1 MMNKSPLVPII
12 ALVLLISTTLV
23 LAIIAQGTIEETITA
38 IDSEKK
44 TITVDET
51 VLNVTD
57 KTAIKID
64 ETTATFKDLKVGM
77 YTIYNYDPA
86 TLNTILIGATKWL
99 PKVEV
104 IAPNGGEILSDII
117 IVQINATDPAW
128 DIVNLEWL
136 ISSDNGTT
144 WVSLYNDT
152 SNGSPYLYDLNT
164 TQFQNGDEYL
174 IKGIATNEIGITVE
188 DVSNGIFEIKN

>member
-12 ALVLLISTTLV
+12 VLVLLISTTSV
-23 LAIIAQGTIEETITA
+23 LTIIAQGTIEGAITA

-64 ETTATFKDLKVGM
+64 ETTATFKDLKVGA
-77 YTIYNYDPA
+77 TYNYDPA
-86 TLNTILIGATKWL
+86 TLNAILIGATKWL
-99 PKVEV
+99 PKIEV

-188 DVSNGIFEIKN
+188 DVSNETFEIKN

>member
-1 MMNKSPLVPII
+1 MNKSPLVPIM
-12 ALVLLISTTLV
+12 ALVLLISTTSV
-23 LAIIAQGTIEETITA
+23 LTIIAQGTIEGAITA

-64 ETTATFKDLKVGM
+64 ETTATFKDLKVGA
-77 YTIYNYDPA
+77 IYNYDPA

-99 PKVEV
+99 PKIEV

-144 WVSLYNDT
+144 WVSFYNDT

-164 TQFQNGDEYL
+164 TQFQNGDEYM

-188 DVSNGIFEIKN
+188 DVSNETFEIKN